1 MLLHLSGKPSVA
13 PPATQA
19 HDLRGE
25 VGLAGHAPVQAHGQ
39 LGIRRSFSPTYV
51 GRKCLELL
59 QFPARNARRP
69 VHRAH
74 QLGDSRVL
82 SANCQGSI

>member
-39 LGIRRSFSPTYV
+39 LGIGRPFSPACV
-51 GRKCLELL
+51 GWKRLELL
-59 QFPARNARRP
+59 QFPARNAYRS
-69 VHRAH
+69 VHSAH

-82 SANCQGSI
+82 SANCQVSV